1 MSRSFWFR
9 SLTAALAA
17 TVVCVP
23 GWSQDTF
30 TPVAGWDEQ
39 LFPSYIISTAKM
51 KVEEPSEDES
61 AEENEA
67 VDEATADEATA
78 EEAVEVLGDPTGQL
92 GVELTASDA
101 GQQVKVTIS
110 CDEIMQPSTLTV
122 QLPESGT
129 TYQLNPPVKYKFQK
143 LAEFTQAT
151 PATVTFTVQVGT
163 DDPVEQTA
171 TIVIRPVNDCPFM
184 VRYGDDFIDTSYTF
198 AAYVNEQHPHIDRLL
213 REALD
218 GGVVDSFT
226 GYQSGDP
233 GEVIRQVYAIW
244 NCLVDRDVRYSS
256 ITATAGASEMV
267 YSQHVRMI
275 DESLNNAQAN
285 CVDGSV
291 LMASALRKIGIEPF
305 LVLVPGH
312 CYIGFYVDEEQ
323 TALLAVET
331 TMIGADLR
339 EAEEIPVLEI
349 VDESITEDLRGEWSW
364 PSFTSAIVHATQDI
378 QEHAEKFEDPNEPN
392 YVLIDIAEARK
403 MGILPIAYR
412 GRPASTPVSDEEG
425 GGQ

>member
-1 MSRSFWFR
+1 
-9 SLTAALAA
+9 
-17 TVVCVP
+17 
-23 GWSQDTF
+23 
-30 TPVAGWDEQ
+30 
-39 LFPSYIISTAKM
+39 
-51 KVEEPSEDES
+51 
-61 AEENEA
+61 
-67 VDEATADEATA
+67 
-78 EEAVEVLGDPTGQL
+78 
-92 GVELTASDA
+92 
-101 GQQVKVTIS
+101 
-110 CDEIMQPSTLTV
+110 
-122 QLPESGT
+122 
-129 TYQLNPPVKYKFQK
+129 
-143 LAEFTQAT
+143 
-151 PATVTFTVQVGT
+151 
-163 DDPVEQTA
+163 
-171 TIVIRPVNDCPFM
+171 
-184 VRYGDDFIDTSYTF
+184 
-198 AAYVNEQHPHIDRLL
+198 
-213 REALD
+213 
-218 GGVVDSFT
+218 
-226 GYQSGDP
+226 
-233 GEVIRQVYAIW
+233 
-244 NCLVDRDVRYSS
+244 
-256 ITATAGASEMV
+256 MV

-378 QEHAEKFEDPNEPN
+378 QEHAEKFEDPSEPN

-412 GRPASTPVSDEEG
+412 GRPASISVSDEEG